1 MLFYVGLTKAQ
12 SEEKAKLSPWQ
23 KALKKEDAHQ
33 SIFVC
38 KSEAHGSS

>member
-12 SEEKAKLSPWQ
+12 REEKAELSPWQ
-23 KALKKEDAHQ
+23 EALRKEDAHQ

-38 KSEAHGSS
+38 KSEARGSS